1 MSQKISDT
9 YLFLPTIKALWE
21 MAHQAHSK
29 EHDES
34 QIYQLVQKS
43 IVLMQGGRL
52 VTEYAG
58 ELECMWREIDHY
70 RPVMNP
76 DSEERQ
82 YTLKDRLYK
91 YLMGLNSEYETLVSQ
106 ILTREKVPNF
116 KEALKL
122 VVWEEST
129 WHLRSD
135 LKVNPESAVFAARR
149 GKELQGQ
156 PVSKD
161 QKEGK

>member
-1 MSQKISDT
+1 
-9 YLFLPTIKALWE
+9 
-21 MAHQAHSK
+21 
-29 EHDES
+29 
-34 QIYQLVQKS
+34 
-43 IVLMQGGRL
+43 MQGDRS

-70 RPVMNP
+70 RPVLNP

-106 ILTREKVPNF
+106 ILAREKVHNF
-116 KEALKL
+116 EEALKL
-122 VVWEEST
+122 VVREEST
-129 WHLRSD
+129 RHLRSD
-135 LKVNPESAVFAARR
+135 LKVNPESAAFAARR
-149 GKELQGQ
+149 ETELQGQ

-161 QKEGK
+161 M